1 MTFFPL
7 RLVFVRATIPSIF
20 SADFWHG
27 ATQPLC
33 KPIECKYASFIV
45 VFRQNMVRVE
55 LLLLCFNSYAFL
67 LSRLSS
73 FLSPLM
79 SLKSVLSKNCRNFKE
94 IFFLLNEYHWIFEFH
109 KISRKFG
116 CSPLC
121 NFFRKFLEL
130 SENVPA
136 KYPKFLFGT
145 FSLCYKIIIGPFVAK
160 FL

>member
-1 MTFFPL
+1 M
-7 RLVFVRATIPSIF
+7 IPSIF

-79 SLKSVLSKNCRNFKE
+79 SLKSVLSKYCRNFYGIHINLASCGTLGGQKTVTATSKTQLARMN
-94 IFFLLNEYHWIFEFH
+94 ICSDWGKPHIKQKFDRNLQGHNLQGRNLRGLTLSVFSAMAGKLNLNFL
-109 KISRKFG
+109 
-116 CSPLC
+116 
-121 NFFRKFLEL
+121 
-130 SENVPA
+130 
-136 KYPKFLFGT
+136 
-145 FSLCYKIIIGPFVAK
+145 
-160 FL
+160 